1 MSLRDR
7 IEARHEAVLDGEV
20 ALTEA
25 NAAKIADKRARMA
38 DDSDTNTAVPPEK
51 MSC

>member
-7 IEARHEAVLDGEV
+7 IEVRHEAVLDGEV
-20 ALTEA
+20 ALAEA
-25 NAAKIADKRARMA
+25 NAVKIADKRARMA
-38 DDSDTNTAVPPEK
+38 DDTGTNTAVPAEK